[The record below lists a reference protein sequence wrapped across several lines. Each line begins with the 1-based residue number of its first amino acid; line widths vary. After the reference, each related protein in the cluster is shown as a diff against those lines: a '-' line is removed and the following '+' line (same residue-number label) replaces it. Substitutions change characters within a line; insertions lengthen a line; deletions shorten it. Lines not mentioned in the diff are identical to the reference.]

1 VRRGS
6 HHPYRVIAGRDSALR
21 FGQGSRNC
29 GIDGA
34 AGDRQHGGVSPRTP
48 NPPRVLIVDDQ
59 PSFRGMARRVLEW
72 RGYVVAG
79 EAGSAAAAT
88 AAAQRLAPDAVL
100 LDVCLGQ
107 DSGFDVAC
115 ALTKAHPELAVLLV
129 SSIDYGRCKPL
140 VRACGARGFVLK
152 CDLGHADLG
161 AFWPASA

>member
-1 VRRGS
+1 M
-6 HHPYRVIAGRDSALR
+6 
-21 FGQGSRNC
+21 
-29 GIDGA
+29 
-34 AGDRQHGGVSPRTP
+34 SPRTP

-100 LDVCLGQ
+100 LDVCLGE

-115 ALTKAHPELAVLLV
+115 ALTQAHPELAVLLI
-129 SSIDYGRCKPL
+129 SSIDYRQCEAL
-140 VRACGARGFVLK
+140 LRDCGARGFVLK
-152 CDLGHADLG
+152 SHLACADLTD
-161 AFWPASA
+161 FWPARGI